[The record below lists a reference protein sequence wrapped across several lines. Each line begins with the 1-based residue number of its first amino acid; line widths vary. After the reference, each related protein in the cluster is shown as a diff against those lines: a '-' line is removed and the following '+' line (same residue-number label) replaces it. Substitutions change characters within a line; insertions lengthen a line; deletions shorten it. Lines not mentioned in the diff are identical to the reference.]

1 VNKALRGWRRKPCM
15 TEERFNTEWDRFE
28 AHMNNHAHMR
38 RIHQLGV
45 TKPHLI
51 HNGRKPR

>member
-1 VNKALRGWRRKPCM
+1 MNKALRGWRHKKRR
-15 TEERFNTEWDRFE
+15 TEEQFNREFNAFTAWINK
-28 AHMNNHAHMR
+28 HSNMR

-45 TKPHLI
+45 TSPSLI